1 MRGNT
6 FNNAEILAE
15 LTKLE
20 DGVRTVEVQVDGPL
34 DCNDGNLLHQGT
46 LEGLGLQWRSL
57 WEIRSVEHL
66 SQTIFVGDRLLN
78 ESGLEKHPLN
88 PMTDP
93 DIRR

>member
-1 MRGNT
+1 MPAIRINIAQRSIQRRIGPV
-6 FNNAEILAE
+6 AEALAE
-15 LTKLE
+15 AL
-20 DGVRTVEVQVDGPL
+20 GVKGVLR
-34 DCNDGNLLHQGT
+34 
-46 LEGLGLQWRSL
+46 
-57 WEIRSVEHL
+57 RSVEHL